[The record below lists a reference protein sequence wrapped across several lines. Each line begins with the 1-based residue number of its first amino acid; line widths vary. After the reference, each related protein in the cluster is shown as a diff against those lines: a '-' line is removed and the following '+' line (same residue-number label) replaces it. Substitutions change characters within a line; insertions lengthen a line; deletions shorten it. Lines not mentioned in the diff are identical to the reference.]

1 MQAPIAP
8 FKPSALK
15 AADVWQTIEDYAN
28 CAALA
33 RDAGVCERECVVV
46 GMCVC
51 VRACVCVRLRVGV
64 LVCMCACG
72 KPCMISFVSHLLLT
86 LVCVCVCM
94 CECVYVCMCVCV
106 CVCVCMRQTIVY
118 YGTCAAPS
126 RNASDVCARI
136 RVCVCVSAV
145 DYKGL
150 RRVCRTCS

>member
-86 LVCVCVCM
+86 LVRVCVHVRVCV
-94 CECVYVCMCVCV
+94 CVYVCMCVCV
-106 CVCVCMRQTIVY
+106 CACGRPLCITAHVLHLLATPVV
-118 YGTCAAPS
+118 
-126 RNASDVCARI
+126 
-136 RVCVCVSAV
+136 RVLVSVCVSAV

-150 RRVCRTCS
+150 RRVCCTCS

>member
-33 RDAGVCERECVVV
+33 RDAGVCVRECVVV
-46 GMCVC
+46 SMCAC
-51 VRACVCVRLRVGV
+51 VRACVCVCAAACGCVGLYVCVRQTMHDFVCVALALDPGVRVCGFV
-64 LVCMCACG
+64 CAC
-72 KPCMISFVSHLLLT
+72 
-86 LVCVCVCM
+86 VCA
-94 CECVYVCMCVCV
+94 CVCV
-106 CVCVCMRQTIVY
+106 CVFVC
-118 YGTCAAPS
+118 TCGRPLRITAH
-126 RNASDVCARI
+126 VLHLLARPVV
-136 RVCVCVSAV
+136 RVLVSVCVGAV